1 MRPLVSL
8 LKSSTTA
15 QIIINTTI
23 MILWCLRRL
32 KNVCDRNT

>member
-1 MRPLVSL
+1 MWPLVSL

-23 MILWCLRRL
+23 MILCRL
-32 KNVCDRNT
+32 INVVTYGA